1 MRLEGKRIVVTGGA
15 SGIGRA
21 TAVQCASD
29 GALVVV
35 ADLDGD
41 GAGKVAE
48 RIEASGGRA
57 WPLGVDVS
65 DDEQVAGL
73 MRAAQERMSGID
85 GLVTAAGVGTDPL
98 TPIEEFEVEDWD
110 RVIGINLTGTFLCA
124 KHAVSAMKQSGGGV
138 IVMIASGAGV
148 TEPASMLGYGAS
160 KGGVNGLGMTLEAKL
175 ADSGIRVNVVCPGQ
189 IDTPMMLDNL
199 ESLAQKS
206 EAEAERS
213 ARRSQDLGTP
223 EGLAKVLAFLLSND
237 AGYVRGTLFT
247 R

>member
-175 ADSGIRVNVVCPGQ
+175 ADNGIRVNVVCPGQ

>member
-21 TAVQCASD
+21 TAVRCASD

-35 ADLDGD
+35 ADLDSD

-48 RIEASGGRA
+48 HIETSGGRA
-57 WPLGVDVS
+57 WPFGIDIS

-73 MRAAQERMSGID
+73 MKTAQELMGGID
-85 GLVTAAGVGTDPL
+85 GLVTAAGIGTDPL
-98 TPIEEFEVEDWD
+98 TPIEEFEVEEWD

-175 ADSGIRVNVVCPGQ
+175 ADDGIRVNVVCPGQ

-199 ESLAQKS
+199 ESLARKS